1 MPIVAKKSA
10 QSDKEQRLWTLRH
23 STAHLMAQAVQSL
36 FPGTRLGFGPPI
48 TDGFYYD
55 FDTEHRFSDKDLTD
69 IKKEM
74 LRLRKKDKATFERIE
89 ISQAEAIA
97 LFESQGEALK
107 AEHVRTLEDGTI
119 TLYKSGDFVDLC
131 AGPHLESTT
140 EIQHFALLSVS
151 GAYWKGDENREQLQ
165 RIYGTAWETKQE
177 LQDYLSRIEEAKKR
191 DHRVLGKQLDLFAFP
206 ELAGPGLP
214 FYLPKGASIIEEM
227 RRWIWGLHTQGSY
240 GHPDKPYEPLQT
252 PHILKTDAWVTSGH
266 LENYRENMFMVYSLD
281 ELDQGMLGGDKAK
294 DGERGEGLG
303 NYGLKPMNCPGH
315 VMVYNVGT
323 KSYRDLPVRYF
334 EFGTVYRYE
343 RAGTLHGM
351 LRVRSFTQDDA
362 HIFCTPETYHAEVLG
377 VFDFCC
383 HVLETF
389 GFEYMVG
396 LKTRGEKRIGSD
408 AIWDMAEDGLR
419 QALEKRAAGKYYIE
433 EGDAT
438 FYGPKIDFV
447 IRDSL
452 GREWQGGTIQLD
464 FNLPERFDLSYVD
477 ADGERKRPVMI
488 HRAIQGSFERFF
500 GLLIEE
506 FGGAFPLW
514 LAPTQVRVLPI
525 AQDHHD
531 YARKVT
537 AALRI
542 AGFRA
547 ELEDSNDTLNKKIR
561 QGKTAKIPYMVVV
574 GGREAEEGT
583 ITVEGYHDGKLRHL
597 TTVEELAG
605 HMNAEIKAKVARR
618 KD

>member
-1 MPIVAKKSA
+1 MPIVAKKSV

-36 FPGTRLGFGPPI
+36 FPGTKLGFGPPI
-48 TDGFYYD
+48 ADGFYYD
-55 FDTEHRFSDKDLTD
+55 FDTEHRFSDKDLKS

-74 LRLRKKDKATFERIE
+74 LKLRKKEKAQFERIE
-89 ISQAEAIA
+89 ISKAEAIA
-97 LFESQGEALK
+97 LFEGQGEALK
-107 AEHVRTLEDGTI
+107 AEHVGTLEDGTI
-119 TLYKSGDFVDLC
+119 TLYKSGGFVDLC
-131 AGPHLESTT
+131 AGPHVEATKELGS
-140 EIQHFALLSVS
+140 FALLSVS

-165 RIYGTAWETKQE
+165 RIYGTAWETKDE
-177 LQDYLSRIEEAKKR
+177 LNAYLRRLEEAKKR
-191 DHRVLGKQLDLFAFP
+191 DHRVIGKKLELFTFP

-214 FYLPKGASIIEEM
+214 FYLPKGAAIVESM
-227 RRWIWGLHTQGSY
+227 KRWIWGLHVDGSY
-240 GHPDKPYEPLQT
+240 GHQDKPYEPLQT
-252 PHILKTDAWVTSGH
+252 PHILKTDAWYTSGH
-266 LENYRENMFMVYSLD
+266 IQNYRENMFMVYSLD

-294 DGERGEGLG
+294 DGQDGEGLG

-408 AIWDMAEDGLR
+408 EIWDMAEDGLR

-477 ADGERKRPVMI
+477 ANGDRKRPVMI

-531 YARKVT
+531 YASQVA

-542 AGFRA
+542 AGFRV
-547 ELEDSNDTLNKKIR
+547 ELDDSSETLNKKIR
-561 QGKTAKIPYMVVV
+561 QGKTAKIPYMLVL

-583 ITVEGYHDGKLRHL
+583 ITVESYHDGKLRHL
-597 TTVEELAG
+597 TTVEELTG
-605 HMNAEIKAKVARR
+605 HLRAEVDAKVARR
-618 KD
+618 KA